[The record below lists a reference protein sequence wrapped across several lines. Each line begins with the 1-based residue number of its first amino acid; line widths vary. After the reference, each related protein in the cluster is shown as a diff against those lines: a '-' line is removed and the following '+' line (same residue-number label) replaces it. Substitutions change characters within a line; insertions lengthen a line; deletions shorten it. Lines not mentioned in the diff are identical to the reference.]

1 MQIIE
6 NDLASTDVIQL
17 LQEHLDQMHA
27 TSPAESVHALDT
39 DSLAADSI
47 TFWSVRE
54 NGELLGCGALKVLN
68 DEHGEIKSMRTV
80 SAHTRKG
87 IATFMLRHIVRHAKE
102 QGMTS
107 LFLETGSM
115 DEFKSAR
122 ALYEKHGFKLC
133 APFNGYVED
142 TNSVFYERV
151 L

>member
-1 MQIIE
+1 MQIIA
-6 NDLASTDVIQL
+6 NDLASTDVTQL

-39 DSLAADSI
+39 DSLAAEGIS
-47 TFWSVRE
+47 FWTVRY
-54 NGELLGCGALKVLN
+54 NGELLGCGALKNLN
-68 DEHGEIKSMRTV
+68 NSHGEIKSMRTV
-80 SAHTRKG
+80 SSHTRKG
-87 IATFMLRHIVRHAKE
+87 VASFVLRHIIQAARE

-122 ALYEKHGFKLC
+122 ALYEKNGFEVC
-133 APFNGYVED
+133 APFDIYVED
-142 TNSVFYERV
+142 PNSVFYKRV